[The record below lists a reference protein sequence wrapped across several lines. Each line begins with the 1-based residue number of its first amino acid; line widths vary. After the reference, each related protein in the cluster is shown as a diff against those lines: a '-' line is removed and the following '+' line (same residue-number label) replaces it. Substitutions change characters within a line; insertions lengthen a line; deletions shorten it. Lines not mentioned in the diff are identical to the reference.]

1 MILGILKDRIN
12 RRKFKKE
19 WRRRNPGNETDL
31 AYPVN
36 MDYVS
41 VGKHSYGF
49 INVDTYNEGERLK
62 IGNFCSIGPN
72 VIFILNADH
81 RLDTISTFPFKVKIC
96 GERYEATSKGDIV
109 VDDDVW
115 IGYGAT
121 ILSGVHIG
129 QEAVI
134 AAGAVV
140 AYDVEPYSIV
150 GGIPAKTIKKR
161 FDDEMIEELL
171 KVDYSSLTDDEIRS
185 NIKPLY
191 DGLKDVS
198 QLDWLPRKSEK
209 GNSASDGK

>member
-1 MILGILKDRIN
+1 MIFGILKDRVN
-12 RRKFKKE
+12 RKKYRKE
-19 WRRRNPGNETDL
+19 WRRRNPHNETDL

-49 INVDTYNEGERLK
+49 INVDTFNEGEKLK

-81 RLDTISTFPFKVKIC
+81 RLDTISTHPFKVKIC
-96 GERYEATSKGDIV
+96 GEKYEATSKGDII

-129 QEAVI
+129 QGAVI

-140 AYDVEPYSIV
+140 SSDVEPYAIV

-161 FDDEMIEELL
+161 FDDEMIGELL
-171 KVDYSSLTDDEIRS
+171 KVDYSSLTDEQIRS
-185 NIKPLY
+185 KIDLLY
-191 DGLKDVS
+191 DGLNDVS
-198 QLDWLPRKSEK
+198 QLDWLPRKSEE
-209 GNSASDGK
+209 

>member
-1 MILGILKDRIN
+1 MIINKIKDRLN
-12 RRKFKKE
+12 RYKFQKE
-19 WRRRNPGNETDL
+19 WRRRNPDNETVL

-36 MDYVS
+36 MDFVK

-49 INVDTYNEGERLK
+49 INVDTYNVNERLN

-81 RLDTISTFPFKVKIC
+81 RLDTISTYPFKVKIC
-96 GERYEATSKGDIV
+96 GEQYEATSKGDINI
-109 VDDDVW
+109 DDDVW

-129 QEAVI
+129 QGAVI

-140 AYDVEPYSIV
+140 ASDVEPYAIV

-161 FDDEMIEELL
+161 FDKAIIDELL
-171 KVDYSSLTDDEIRS
+171 KIDFSSLEDEEIIS
-185 NIKPLY
+185 HIDLLY
-191 DGLKDVS
+191 EELVDVT
-198 QLDWLPRKSEK
+198 QLMWLPHKSEK
-209 GNSASDGK
+209 GNIIDGF